1 MVKYNLCQKEH
12 FNQREKKLSVSSV
25 LEKECLVPEVGRSS
39 KLVDLRAEKSSA
51 TKPQKP
57 VSSLQNQELTLYF

>member
-25 LEKECLVPEVGRSS
+25 LEKECLAQEVGRLL
-39 KLVDLRAEKSSA
+39 KLADLRAEKSSA